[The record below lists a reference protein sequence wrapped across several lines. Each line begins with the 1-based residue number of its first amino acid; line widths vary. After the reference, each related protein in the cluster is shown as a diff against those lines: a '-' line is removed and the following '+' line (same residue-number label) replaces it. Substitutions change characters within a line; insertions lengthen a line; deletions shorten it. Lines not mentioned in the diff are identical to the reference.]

1 MENKTTGFKAIAK
14 AAQPKRKLDSEC
26 KVLMLFSSWKNRL
39 LFSKLYLYK
48 RVYLTLV
55 VVYNATLIL

>member
-26 KVLMLFSSWKNRL
+26 KVLMLFSS
-39 LFSKLYLYK
+39 
-48 RVYLTLV
+48 
-55 VVYNATLIL
+55 